1 MNRENA
7 RSIPESAR
15 RLMIAEA
22 LALAYD
28 TTTQLGD
35 RAVIEAIAATME
47 SFGDPL
53 DKVWIEDVTGKRHTY
68 KMEQALTVKGNLPN
82 FRHLWAIPAS
92 ERRNSK
98 ARWLTVVT
106 IDNSAVSGATLFFA
120 LPRDLAE
127 EFGPHVTL
135 LKLLAQADIVPQY
148 GFGYAREY
156 GSPDYF
162 ALGYV
167 SRSGIRAVEEPG
179 RVRPSAD
186 KRPGGYGRQPIV
198 DVFPLNVLS
207 EGHLRQ
213 RLVGESF
220 KEWIFRHTGPQS
232 LLQFGPRCFA
242 WLVPAARTVDLS
254 ASLKAVGITLRGH
267 TEAGALPVS
276 QIRGSIPRR
285 G

>member
-1 MNRENA
+1 MDREKA

-15 RLMIAEA
+15 RQMIAEA

-28 TTTQLGD
+28 ATTHLGN

-68 KMEQALTVKGNLPN
+68 KMEQALTVGNLPH

-98 ARWLTVVT
+98 ARWLTAVT
-106 IDNSAVSGATLFFA
+106 IDNSAVNGATLVFA
-120 LPRDLAE
+120 LPRELAQ

-135 LKLLAQADIVPQY
+135 LKLLAQADVVPQY

-167 SRSGIRAVEEPG
+167 TRSGIRAVEEPD
-179 RVRPSAD
+179 RVRPSPD
-186 KRPGGYGRQPIV
+186 KRPGRYGRRPSG

-213 RLVGESF
+213 RLIGESF
-220 KEWIFRHTGPQS
+220 KEWIFRHTGPES

-242 WLVPAARTVDLS
+242 WFVPAARTVALS
-254 ASLKAVGITLRGH
+254 ASLKASGITLRGH
-267 TEAGALPVS
+267 TGAGTLPVS
-276 QIRGSIPRR
+276 
-285 G
+285 